1 MTVKSLTSVVNGSF
15 LNRFG
20 NLAQSNSG
28 SRGASAAAVLAA
40 GLQTA
45 ARTYGT
51 AVQGLNGVA
60 TYLNVSRGVLGKLD
74 ALTDQ
79 MIDLAD
85 KSSRGGI
92 GSQKR
97 ANYDRQLK
105 DLASEFTNI
114 VKKTKTGGYN
124 ALKLEDIESV
134 FVTMG
139 LDPTKVD
146 SIKKIFSFF
155 QELEDSADKKSLA
168 ADTSHA
174 KRPIKIPAGA
184 YSQEVVSTNGTGTF
198 TLTSTYNSGGG
209 GSNEN
214 VQIADINGDG
224 HQDVVT
230 GADTGNIAVQLG
242 NGDGTFQATQNYA
255 AGGSASRFNLTQ
267 LAGDG
272 LYDAVAV
279 AADGSSISVLLGG
292 AGGTLTAAVQYDTG
306 FFMAGE
312 ALKSITTGDFD
323 GDLIADIL
331 VGGDSG
337 SYSLLKGNA
346 DGTFNTGVVFAGNP
360 ASVADLVSGDFD
372 GDGDRDFAS
381 YGDGVDIYLNDGT
394 GSFTLDSTLALA
406 AAPTG
411 RLLYSDIDGNGR
423 GDLLVSDSNNGNIK
437 TFTGNPDG
445 TFTSVATIATTST
458 PAQMAAVDVDNDG
471 VKDLVFANKF
481 NFGVMIGNNDGTFQA
496 PSYVD
501 MVADTGIAIGAAD
514 FNGDGVVDVIT
525 GENTEYTELF
535 LGDIEY
541 TSTIQENVLGKPRE
555 FTDLFDERRHIRK
568 RPEAYQML
576 ADLKALKEQI
586 TTNLDAADK
595 VGKFLSD
602 NISLVR
608 AAGFAFLA
616 ASSDSRLASI
626 TDAEQLAAEVRAKIR
641 SNPGVA
647 LSQAGNLE
655 AITVASLVLDSSAF
669 PSLKNYKSILK

>member
-1 MTVKSLTSVVNGSF
+1 MAVKSLTSVVNGSF
-15 LNRFG
+15 LSRFG

-28 SRGASAAAVLAA
+28 QKGSSAAAVLAA

-85 KSSRGGI
+85 KASRGGI
-92 GSQKR
+92 GAQKR

-105 DLASEFTNI
+105 DLASEFTGI
-114 VKKTKTGGYN
+114 VKKTKNGGYN
-124 ALKLEDIESV
+124 ALKLEDLESV

-139 LDPTKVD
+139 LDPTKVE

-155 QELEDSADKKSLA
+155 QELEDSSDKKSLA

-174 KRPIKIPAGA
+174 KRPIKIPSGA
-184 YSQEVVSTNGTGTF
+184 YSAQVVSTNGTGTYTHASSF
-198 TLTSTYNSGGG
+198 NTGDLGAI
-209 GSNEN
+209 EN
-214 VQIADINGDG
+214 IATADINGDG
-224 HQDVVT
+224 KQDIVS
-230 GADTGNIAVQLG
+230 GGDTGNIAVQLG
-242 NGDGTFQATQNYA
+242 NGDGTFQAIQNYA
-255 AGGSASRFNLTQ
+255 AGGSASKFNLTQ

-272 LYDAVAV
+272 LYDVVAQ
-279 AADGSSISVLLGG
+279 AADGSSISVMLGG
-292 AGGTLTAAVQYDTG
+292 PGGTFTAAVEYDTG
-306 FFMAGE
+306 FLGAGE
-312 ALKSITTGDFD
+312 TLVSITNGDFD
-323 GDLIADIL
+323 GDTISDVL
-331 VGGDSG
+331 VGSAAGNF
-337 SYSLLKGNA
+337 SLLKGNA
-346 DGTFNTGVVFAGNP
+346 DGTFNAGVMFAGSSDAIN
-360 ASVADLVSGDFD
+360 DLVAGDFD

-381 YGDGVDIYLNDGT
+381 YESGVNIYLNDGT
-394 GSFTLDSTLALA
+394 GSFTLDSSLGLV
-406 AAPTG
+406 AAPHG
-411 RLLYSDIDGNGR
+411 RLLYADINSDGR
-423 GDLLVSDSNNGNIK
+423 GDLLVSDENNSNIK

-445 TFTSVATIATTST
+445 TFTTADTIATTSST
-458 PAQMAAVDVDNDG
+458 GQMSAVDVDNDG
-471 VKDLVFANKF
+471 IKDLVFANKF
-481 NFGVMIGNNDGTFQA
+481 DFGVMLGNNDGTFQS
-496 PSYVD
+496 PSYVS

-514 FNGDGVVDVIT
+514 FTGDGVIDVIT
-525 GENTEYTELF
+525 GENNGSLDFYV
-535 LGDIEY
+535 GDIEY
-541 TSTIQENVLGKPRE
+541 TSSVQENALGKPRE
-555 FTDLFDERRHIRK
+555 FSDLFDERRHIKK

-586 TTNLDAADK
+586 TTNIDAADK

-616 ASSDSRLASI
+616 ASSDSRLSSI

-641 SNPGVA
+641 ANPGVA